1 MLVAGVSARP
11 ACDRR
16 AADMSEHET
25 DEIDP
30 PAGETAEV
38 GTEVNGAEVSDAP
51 ADQTKP
57 RKKRG
62 RGIATVALV
71 VVASVL
77 FAAAVPGMWAR
88 NTVLDTD
95 RYVAMVTDIAEEPA
109 VQARLAERIT
119 DATFESLDVEDRLQG
134 VLESIAPRLGA
145 LAAPITEGVRERI
158 RERVED
164 LIASPRF
171 QELWADVNR
180 VAHDRIV
187 AVLKGEAENVR
198 LVDGAVTLNTLPM
211 VNQVLASMVELVS
224 SIVGREFTPP
234 EITAETVPSEAISRL
249 EDALGVD
256 LPDDLGAVQVY
267 QADELQTVQDAVNL
281 FDTLAWVLV
290 IAWALAFA
298 GAVAVSR
305 RKRRTLL
312 QLLVVSALLLIV
324 ERRFAIAAT
333 NSLVEDM
340 DPAAQAAG
348 RAVVDVVLGSWLW
361 ATRWL
366 LSVALI
372 AIVVVLVT
380 GPYRWAVWTRRSV
393 AEVATSAVGMV
404 RGTEAGPTARW
415 VAGHRD
421 MMMVV
426 GGAVFAFALLLF
438 DLSMGWFLALVAL
451 LALYELAVWRTSAAL
466 AAPAPDAAAPG

>member
-1 MLVAGVSARP
+1 
-11 ACDRR
+11 
-16 AADMSEHET
+16 MSEHET
-25 DEIDP
+25 DEVG
-30 PAGETAEV
+30 PAAVETAEV
-38 GTEVNGAEVSDAP
+38 GPAPDAP
-51 ADQTKP
+51 A
-57 RKKRG
+57 RKRRG
-62 RGIATVALV
+62 RGIATVVLV
-71 VVASVL
+71 VVASIL

-95 RYVAMVTDIAEEPA
+95 RYVTLVSDIAEEPA

-119 DATFESLDVEDRLQG
+119 DATFQSLDVEDRLQS

-158 RERVED
+158 RVRVED
-164 LIASPRF
+164 LLASDRF

-187 AVLKGEAENVR
+187 AVLEGDAEIVR

-211 VNQVLASMVELVS
+211 VNEVLKGMTGLVS
-224 SIVGREFTPP
+224 EIIGRDFTPP

-249 EDALGVD
+249 EAALGVD

-267 QADELQTVQDAVNL
+267 DSEELSTVQDAVNL

-290 IAWALAFA
+290 VLWALAFA
-298 GAVAVSR
+298 GALAVST

-312 QLLVVSALLLIV
+312 QLLVVSALLLIL

-333 NSLVEDM
+333 NSLVENM

-348 RAVVDVVLGSWLW
+348 RAVVDVVLGSLLW
-361 ATRWL
+361 ATGWL
-366 LSVALI
+366 LGIALVALVVALI
-372 AIVVVLVT
+372 T
-380 GPYRWAVWTRRSV
+380 GPYRWAVWTRHTV
-393 AEVATSAVGMV
+393 GEVGSSSVGMV

-421 MMMVV
+421 LLMVL
-426 GGAVFAFALLLF
+426 GGAALALVLLVA
-438 DLSMGWFLALVAL
+438 DLSMAWLLVLVVL

-466 AAPAPDAAAPG
+466 AAPAAPTADAPVPG